1 MPDVVIVAGPTAA
14 GKSEVSIQLAQMAGG
29 QIISADSMQVYRY
42 MDIGSAKL
50 DRSRMGGIKHHLI
63 DVLDPTEEFNVS
75 VFTDLASE
83 AIEEIKKEGSLP
95 IICGGTGF
103 YIQALIKGIDFSD
116 REVDS
121 TIREELESEAE
132 SKGTGYIEEMAA
144 RVDPEY
150 ASANHGN
157 TKRLIRALEYYR
169 LTGQRMSEKNAREM
183 KQGYR
188 YEPLFFVLT
197 MPRELLYERIDRRVD
212 LMMEEGLLDE
222 VRHLIDM
229 GVKRD
234 MTSMQ
239 GLGYR
244 QIYDHLMGETDLHS
258 AVEEIKKQTRHFA
271 KRQLTWFRREKDA
284 IWIDI
289 SEYKDSKAA
298 AEKIKEYIDDK
309 I

>member
-29 QIISADSMQVYRY
+29 QIISADSMQVYRS

-75 VFTDLASE
+75 LFTDLASE

-103 YIQALIKGIDFSD
+103 YIQALVKGIDFSD

-150 ASANHGN
+150 AAANHGN

>member
-14 GKSEVSIQLAQMAGG
+14 GKSDVSIQLARMTQG

-50 DRSRMGGIKHHLI
+50 DRSAMGGIKHHLI

-150 ASANHGN
+150 AAANHGN

-258 AVEEIKKQTRHFA
+258 AVDEIKKQTRHFA